1 MGYNSANALP
11 LQENDGETPPNTVYD
26 NVLDDPDPSICF
38 VKAYA
43 RKPLGKPMRKGQ
55 QSNSMDNWFDAYDD
69 DEYEEEEDGLYDYYE
84 NDYGYDDYYDD
95 DNYAD

>member
-1 MGYNSANALP
+1 MGFNAANDLP
-11 LQENDGETPPNTVYD
+11 LQENEETMNTVYD

-55 QSNSMDNWFDAYDD
+55 QSNSMDKWFDQYDN
-69 DEYEEEEDGLYDYYE
+69 EYEEDGLYDYYD
-84 NDYGYDDYYDD
+84 NDYGYDEYYDD
-95 DNYAD
+95 DNDAY

>member
-1 MGYNSANALP
+1 MGFNAANDLP
-11 LQENDGETPPNTVYD
+11 LQENEETMNTVYD

-55 QSNSMDNWFDAYDD
+55 QSNSMDKWFDEYDND
-69 DEYEEEEDGLYDYYE
+69 YEEDGLYDYYD
-84 NDYGYDDYYDD
+84 NDYGYDEYYDD

>member
-1 MGYNSANALP
+1 MGYNAANSLP
-11 LQENDGETPPNTVYD
+11 LNANEETSNTVYD

-43 RKPLGKPMRKGQ
+43 RKPLGKPMRPSSKGQ

-69 DEYEEEEDGLYDYYE
+69 EYEEDGLYDYYDNE
-84 NDYGYDDYYDD
+84 YGYDDYYDD